1 MTIRQAQS
9 SLEPSSKAKDK
20 DNVQV
25 VCEIDFTSGTTL
37 VTLIAANDGNFP
49 VNARPLCLSVQ
60 MSFI

>member
-9 SLEPSSKAKDK
+9 SLQPSSKAKDK

-49 VNARPLCLSVQ
+49 VMRGLYV
-60 MSFI
+60 

>member
-9 SLEPSSKAKDK
+9 NLEKIKI
-20 DNVQV
+20 VRV

-49 VNARPLCLSVQ
+49 VMRGLYV
-60 MSFI
+60 